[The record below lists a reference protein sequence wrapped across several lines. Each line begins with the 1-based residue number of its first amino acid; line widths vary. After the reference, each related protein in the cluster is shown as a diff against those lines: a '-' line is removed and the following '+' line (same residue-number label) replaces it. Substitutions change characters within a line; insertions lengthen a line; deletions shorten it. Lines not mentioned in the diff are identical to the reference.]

1 MYDYYQL
8 QAPRE
13 RPGGYST
20 LVPRPAFDFY
30 FLRNRLSCGVW
41 LPGDEET
48 LADIDVRHVAFHAG
62 MYEQGA
68 VPGAWFGWHGLLEHG
83 FSPAARGGQV
93 TLFSRDGGRD
103 LEVPVP
109 EPPRDEPVFCEGWN
123 RNVMDDR
130 QGPLW
135 VYVSGPLRLTVSA
148 VAATPATFWLDG
160 EQGYS
165 PTGSGP
171 TVCAGELGDE
181 GWHALVL
188 EVPQLLGNAPPRGL
202 ELETVAFA
210 R

>member
-20 LVPRPAFDFY
+20 LVPRPAYDFY
-30 FLRNRLSCGVW
+30 FLHNRLSCGVW

-62 MYEQGA
+62 MYEQGG
-68 VPGAWFGWHGLLEHG
+68 VPGAWFGWQGLLGHG

-93 TLFSRDGGRD
+93 TLFSRDGGAD
-103 LEVPVP
+103 FGAPVA
-109 EPPRDEPVFCEGWN
+109 EPPRDAPVFCEGWN
-123 RNVMDDR
+123 GDVMDER

-135 VYVSGPLRLTVSA
+135 VYGSGPIRLTVSA
-148 VAATPATFWLDG
+148 IAETPATLWVDG
-160 EQGYS
+160 EQADS
-165 PTGSGP
+165 QPVSGP
-171 TVCAGELGDE
+171 TVLAGELGGE

-188 EVPQLLGNAPPRGL
+188 EVPELLSTRPPQGL
-202 ELETVAFA
+202 ELEVVAFS